1 MLARLKSFFNP
12 SDRKRP
18 HRIFWTGFF
27 IRVLYITLAHT
38 YRIRVAEDHFQFGW
52 EAGRIARALLTGYGY
67 SDPFANA
74 FLAHTGPTAWLP
86 PLYPLLLAGIFRVF
100 GVYTHASAWVLFT
113 IQSAF
118 SAATALAIYQIAAR
132 CFSRRVALWSAWIWA
147 LYPAAMQY
155 AVRWPWETTI
165 TTALFTFVLALSL
178 RMRGVGTSQSSIP
191 GSQSQQSAQPRTQLT
206 THNSQLT
213 TASWL
218 YFGLL
223 WGLIALSNPSLLIF
237 LPVCALWILLPGAP
251 SKLRLGGNTGTN
263 PGAPFMRS
271 HRMGG
276 FARTLTGPTPGAPSK
291 LRLGGDVGNSQLTT
305 HNSQLLLG
313 PILATLVFLALIA
326 PWTLRNQRVFHAF
339 IPLRGNFGAELYMGN
354 GPGSN
359 GLLMEYYH
367 PFQDPRQLRDYASLG
382 EVRYVARQSAAAH
395 VFIAAHPGH
404 FAADVARRI
413 YFFWA
418 GVPHPS
424 DEAWYN
430 ELGRT
435 LNFAF
440 ISLAGLFGLALALR
454 HRIPAAGLF
463 AWAFLLLP
471 IPYYLVTVHAR
482 FRHPL
487 EPLIA
492 ILAVYLFQSAA
503 SRSRPTREER
513 EVEARV
519 PHS

>member
-18 HRIFWTGFF
+18 HRIFWTGFLV
-27 IRVLYITLAHT
+27 RVLYVTLAHT

-52 EAGRIARALLTGYGY
+52 EAGRIARALVAGYGY

-86 PLYPLLLAGIFRVF
+86 PVYPLLLAGIFRLF

-113 IQSAF
+113 LQSAF
-118 SAATALAIYQIAAR
+118 SAATALATYQIAAR

-165 TTALFTFVLALSL
+165 STALFSFMLALSL
-178 RMRGVGTSQSSIP
+178 RMRGVDRSTFSVDRSEP
-191 GSQSQQSAQPRTQLT
+191 
-206 THNSQLT
+206 T
-213 TASWL
+213 TALPERTTDNEQRTTYWL
-218 YFGLL
+218 YFGFL
-223 WGLIALSNPSLLIF
+223 WGLIALSNSTLLIF
-237 LPVCALWILLPGAP
+237 LPVCGLWILLPAPGTNSGAP
-251 SKLRLGGNTGTN
+251 SKLRLGGLV
-263 PGAPFMRS
+263 RILS
-271 HRMGG
+271 
-276 FARTLTGPTPGAPSK
+276 GPT
-291 LRLGGDVGNSQLTT
+291 
-305 HNSQLLLG
+305 
-313 PILATLVFLALIA
+313 LAALVFLALIA
-326 PWTLRNQRVFHAF
+326 PWTLRNQRVFHTF
-339 IPLRGNFGAELYMGN
+339 IPLRGNFGAELFMGN

-367 PFQDPRQLRDYASLG
+367 PFQDPRQLRDYAALG
-382 EVRYVARQSAAAH
+382 EVRYVARQGAAAH
-395 VFIAAHPGH
+395 AFIAAHPAH

-430 ELGRT
+430 EAGRT

-440 ISLAGLFGLALALR
+440 ISLAGLMGLVLALR

-463 AWAFLLLP
+463 ASAFLLLP
-471 IPYYLVTVHAR
+471 IPYYIVTVHAR

-487 EPLIA
+487 EPLIT
-492 ILAVYLFQSAA
+492 ILAVYLFQSATRT
-503 SRSRPTREER
+503 RSPQGRD
-513 EVEARV
+513 
-519 PHS
+519 